1 MKRLTIKQHPGGEE
15 ATPGLYFQWKKLS
28 FHSLEEGERLP
39 GSMADE
45 YLAVPW
51 VALLIAGPFLGLAY
65 VVFLPFLGIAM
76 VAWLLASKL
85 GELVVTAARAFTR
98 VLRPGWEPAMA
109 FLSRSKST
117 DSVKPPA
124 DEWAEDVRKKLDESD
139 D

>member
-1 MKRLTIKQHPGGEE
+1 MKRFPMKKSPGGEE

-28 FHSLEEGERLP
+28 FHTLEEGERLP

-51 VALLIAGPFLGLAY
+51 FALLIAGPILGLAY

-109 FLSRSKST
+109 FLGRSKAA
-117 DSVKPPA
+117 DSGEPPA
-124 DEWAEDVRKKLDESD
+124 DNWAEGVRKKLDESD